1 MFWVSFFCV
10 LSIWIIWDRFHEKFK
25 KETAGLQLESF
36 LKILKISW
44 SKYCFCIHASL
55 YLLYQYLEKKALII
69 KKIIMDFKF
78 VFCQIISNLN
88 CITATNCIIIRP
100 QPNAHT
106 LVSTIFCTIFHCD
119 FTCVC
124 CLSGIPLSDK

>member
-25 KETAGLQLESF
+25 KETVGLQLESF

-55 YLLYQYLEKKALII
+55 YLLYQYLEKKSLNNKKDYNGFQICVLSNNI
-69 KKIIMDFKF
+69 KFELHHGHKLHNYQAPTK
-78 VFCQIISNLN
+78 
-88 CITATNCIIIRP
+88 R
-100 QPNAHT
+100 AHT
-106 LVSTIFCTIFHCD
+106 IYYFLHNFSLWFHMCLLPVRHSTEW
-119 FTCVC
+119 
-124 CLSGIPLSDK
+124 